1 MCECVCVYIYIYIY
15 THIYMCP
22 RLKIFIVESEF
33 SNLAD
38 IRLIVESYVWGRGQ
52 NTLPRVKSDTVIITD
67 VNTQGRCVMDDSPI
81 QTG

>member
-1 MCECVCVYIYIYIY
+1 MFSFWTLCETTYKLGVSPTKDFHSRIG
-15 THIYMCP
+15 
-22 RLKIFIVESEF
+22 IV
-33 SNLAD
+33 D

-67 VNTQGRCVMDDSPI
+67 VNKQGKCVMDDSQI

>member
-1 MCECVCVYIYIYIY
+1 MFRFSAVAETMGYPPGV
-15 THIYMCP
+15 MS
-22 RLKIFIVESEF
+22 LGLSDFIVESEF
-33 SNLAD
+33 SNLVD

-67 VNTQGRCVMDDSPI
+67 VNKQGKYVMDDLQI